1 MPEDTPSWSETERHR
16 MTLARLGEITAVI
29 EKLSDRIVSMDEKNA
44 ERSRL
49 YENKIDADMTNLK
62 VKVAMLE
69 VSTKIWCSVISL
81 AGAAISYGLA
91 HFSDKH

>member
-16 MTLARLGEITAVI
+16 MMMARLGELQSVI
-29 EKLSDRIVSMDEKNA
+29 EKLADRIVSMDEKNG

-62 VKVAMLE
+62 VRIAMLE

-81 AGAAISYGLA
+81 VGGAISYGLA
-91 HFSDKH
+91 HLVDKH